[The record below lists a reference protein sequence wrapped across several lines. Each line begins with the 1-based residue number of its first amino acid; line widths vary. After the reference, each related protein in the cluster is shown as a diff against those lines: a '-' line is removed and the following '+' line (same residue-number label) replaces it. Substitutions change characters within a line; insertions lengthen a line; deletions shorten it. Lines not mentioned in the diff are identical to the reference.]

1 MYDDVARVNVA
12 LLPIAFLAVWAMARR
27 RQRAWSSPA
36 WAWRLSLSEVG
47 IVYLTLPAVW
57 LTMLPGAR
65 AGQDPARVSL
75 VPLRD
80 LVTMS
85 SFQVVGNLLLLAPLG
100 FLVPVRFQS
109 LASMP
114 RVLAV
119 AATGSMQIET
129 AQYVLPLDRV
139 ASVDDLLLN
148 TAGAGLAALASHHWW
163 RVRWSNIPEPH
174 IPSPREETSSRTR

>member
-1 MYDDVARVNVA
+1 VGDGASPATCLV
-12 LLPIAFLAVWAMARR
+12 F
-27 RQRAWSSPA
+27 PA

-100 FLVPVRFQS
+100 FFVPVRFES
-109 LASMP
+109 PASMP

-119 AATGSMQIET
+119 AATGSMLIET

-148 TAGAGLAALASHHWW
+148 TAGAGLAALASHRWW

-174 IPSPREETSSRTR
+174 IPSAREETSSRAR